1 MDKVSEIL
9 RSIREDIDYEKTNDL
24 ISGKVLK
31 SFEILMLIS
40 NLEEELDIEIDP
52 TEMTPEH
59 FDSLD
64 KIRLLVESKRA

>member
-9 RSIREDIDYEKTNDL
+9 KSIREDIDYEKTDDL
-24 ISGKVLK
+24 ISGKILK

-59 FDSLD
+59 FDSLE
-64 KIRLLVESKRA
+64 KIKLLVESKRA